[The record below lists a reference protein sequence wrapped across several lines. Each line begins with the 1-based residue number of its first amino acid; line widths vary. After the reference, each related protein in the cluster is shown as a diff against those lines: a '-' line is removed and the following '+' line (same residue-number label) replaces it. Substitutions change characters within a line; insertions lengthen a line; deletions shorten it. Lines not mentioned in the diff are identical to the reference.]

1 MGNKIRYVFA
11 VLFLMIG
18 ILFLVMGAAFWIMS
32 ASGNSAV
39 SSYKEPYCVV
49 ELEDISEIGG
59 TYEGVE
65 AETGYAFYELSFS
78 VENKGE
84 GEAYREMPSLYY
96 EAEDYDAVYDRYY
109 WQAGQET
116 EEEIETVLFYGY
128 EKACIPPGR
137 TGSASDV
144 LMIKDGTERIYAYY
158 YPGYT
163 DEELVLEIDLG

>member
-65 AETGYAFYELSFS
+65 AEAGYAFYELSFS

-109 WQAGQET
+109 WPVSQ
-116 EEEIETVLFYGY
+116 
-128 EKACIPPGR
+128 
-137 TGSASDV
+137 
-144 LMIKDGTERIYAYY
+144 
-158 YPGYT
+158 
-163 DEELVLEIDLG
+163 